1 MTDHPAAILAYL
13 RQCSAAPTEG
23 AICKAVGLKLF
34 RARPFID
41 ALAAAGLAVIHPPSY
56 RDTSK
61 RVVTYSAVRPQRAG
75 VMTGLHGVSLRH
87 TPSRHLEAAGVA
99 PQTSGAVVALTRA
112 DRARLEALAKYYEY
126 REEWR
131 SENYGPSDGAY
142 LLPAPHAEDEDWH
155 GEVGRI

>member
-41 ALAAAGLAVIHPPSY
+41 TLAAAGLAVIHPPSY

-61 RVVTYSAVRPQRAG
+61 RVVTYSATRPQRAG
-75 VMTGLHGVSLRH
+75 VMTGLHGVSLPH
-87 TPSRHLEAAGVA
+87 TASRHMEAAGVA

-112 DRARLEALAKYYEY
+112 GVAYSAFAARRHAY
-126 REEWR
+126 REDCLSAIDDR
-131 SENYGPSDGAY
+131 S
-142 LLPAPHAEDEDWH
+142 PHAVDADWH
-155 GEVGRI
+155 QVGSRI

>member
-1 MTDHPAAILAYL
+1 MNDYPATILAYL

-41 ALAAAGLAVIHPPSY
+41 TLAAAGLAVIHPPSY

-61 RVVTYSAVRPQRAG
+61 RVVTYSATRPQRAG

-87 TPSRHLEAAGVA
+87 TAARHMEAAGVA
-99 PQTSGAVVALTRA
+99 PQTSGAVGALTKA
-112 DRARLEALAKYYEY
+112 GAAYSAFAARRHAY
-126 REEWR
+126 REECLSAIDDR
-131 SENYGPSDGAY
+131 S
-142 LLPAPHAEDEDWH
+142 PHAVDADWH
-155 GEVGRI
+155 GEGKT

>member
-1 MTDHPAAILAYL
+1 MTDYPAAILAYL
-13 RQCSAAPTEG
+13 RQCSAAQTEG

-34 RARPFID
+34 RARPYID
-41 ALAAAGLAVIHPPSY
+41 TLAAAGLAVIQPPSY

-99 PQTSGAVVALTRA
+99 PQTSGAVGALTKAGAAYSAFAGRRHA
-112 DRARLEALAKYYEY
+112 Y
-126 REEWR
+126 REDCLSAIDDR
-131 SENYGPSDGAY
+131 S
-142 LLPAPHAEDEDWH
+142 PHAVDEDWH
-155 GEVGRI
+155 GAGSRI

>member
-1 MTDHPAAILAYL
+1 MTDYPAAILSYL
-13 RQCSAAPTEG
+13 RQCAAPPTEG

-41 ALAAAGLAVIHPPSY
+41 TLAAAGLAVIHPPSY

-61 RVVTYSAVRPQRAG
+61 RVVTYSAVRPEVSG

-99 PQTSGAVVALTRA
+99 PQTSGAVGSLTRA
-112 DRARLEALAKYYEY
+112 ERVKAEALAKHYEH
-126 REEWR
+126 REWR
-131 SENYGPSDGAY
+131 GENYGPSDRAY
-142 LLPAPHAEDEDWH
+142 LLPALH
-155 GEVGRI
+155 GRPK